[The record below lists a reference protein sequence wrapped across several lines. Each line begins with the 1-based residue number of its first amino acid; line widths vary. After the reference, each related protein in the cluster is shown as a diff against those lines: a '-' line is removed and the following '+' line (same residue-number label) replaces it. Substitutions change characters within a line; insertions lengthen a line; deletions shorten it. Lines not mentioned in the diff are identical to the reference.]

1 MNIGRRDFLRGAQAL
16 AIATALDRAYAGKL
30 AAEVATDE
38 DFWDEVRRAYVH
50 DPKIINL
57 NNGGVAPAPASVMQA
72 QIEEIQYSN
81 YSPSYRMWRELEP
94 KIEQVRKKLAQMWSA
109 DPECVAITRNASES
123 LENAQLGIDLAPG
136 DEVIATS
143 QDYPRMITT
152 WQQRERREKIVFRQL
167 DYKVPVADP
176 ADLLHLYERGITPK
190 TKVIHVSQVCFM
202 TGQIFPVK
210 EICALARSRGLVSIV
225 DGAHAFAHVPFRFPD
240 FECDYYGASLHK
252 WLSAPIG
259 TGVLYVRRDRIAKTW
274 PLMAAAPSQDN
285 DIRKFEEIGTHP
297 AAMHNGILEA
307 LAFYEH
313 LGVERK
319 WARQRYL
326 KERWAR
332 RLEKSVG
339 ATMLARVEPEHS
351 GAFATVHFDGVDSG
365 KLGNVLLDKYNILV
379 TPIGG
384 PGFDGLRVS
393 PNVYTSVAEIDR
405 FGDAVEETLKNNM
418 DAVRAIRR

>member
-1 MNIGRRDFLRGAQAL
+1 MNIGRRNFLRGAQAL

-30 AAEVATDE
+30 PAEVATDE
-38 DFWDEVRRAYVH
+38 DFWSEVRRAYVH

-72 QIEEIQYSN
+72 QIEALQFSN

-94 KIEQVRKKLAQMWSA
+94 KIEDVRKKLASMWSA
-109 DPECVAITRNASES
+109 DPECIAITRNASES

-152 WQQRERREKIVFRQL
+152 WQQRERRDKIVFRQV
-167 DYKVPVADP
+167 DYKVPVNDP
-176 ADLLHLYERGITPK
+176 ADLLRLYERAITPK
-190 TKVIHVSQVCFM
+190 TKVLHVSQVCFM

-210 EICALARSRGLVSIV
+210 EICALARSRGLISIV
-225 DGAHAFAHVPFRFPD
+225 DGAHAFAHVPFKFPD
-240 FECDYYGASLHK
+240 FDCDYYGASLHK

-259 TGVLYVRRDRIAKTW
+259 TGVLYVRRDRIEKTW
-274 PLMAAAPSQDN
+274 ALMAAAPSQDK

-307 LAFYEH
+307 LVFYEQI
-313 LGVERK
+313 GVERK

-339 ATMLARVEPEHS
+339 AKMLARVEPEHS
-351 GAFATVHFDGVDSG
+351 GAFATVHFDGADSG
-365 KLGNVLLDKYNILV
+365 KLGSVLLDKYNILV

-393 PNVYTSVAEIDR
+393 PNVYTSLDEVDR
-405 FGDAVEETLKNNM
+405 FS
-418 DAVRAIRR
+418 

>member
-16 AIATALDRAYAGKL
+16 AIAAALERAYAAKL
-30 AAEVATDE
+30 PGEVATDE
-38 DFWDEVRRAYVH
+38 DFWNEVRRAYVH
-50 DPKIINL
+50 DPAIINL

-72 QIEEIQYSN
+72 QIEALQYSN

-94 KIEQVRKKLAQMWSA
+94 KIEEVRKKLAQMWSA
-109 DPECVAITRNASES
+109 DPECIAVTRNASES

-152 WQQRERREKIVFRQL
+152 WQQRERRDKIVFRQL
-167 DYKVPVADP
+167 DYKAPVENP
-176 ADLLHLYERGITPK
+176 ADLLRLYQQAITPK

-210 EICALARSRGLVSIV
+210 EICALARSRGLISIV
-225 DGAHAFAHVPFRFPD
+225 DGAHAFAHVPFKFPD
-240 FECDYYGASLHK
+240 FDPDYYGASLHK

-259 TGVLYVRRDRIAKTW
+259 TGVLYVRRDRIEKTW
-274 PLMAAAPSQDN
+274 PLMAAGPSQDK

-307 LAFYEH
+307 LAFYESI
-313 LGVERK
+313 GVERK

-339 ATMLARVEPEHS
+339 AKMLARVEAEHS
-351 GAFATVHFDGVDSG
+351 GAFATVHFDGIDSG
-365 KLGNVLLDKYNILV
+365 KLGNLLLSKYSIFV
-379 TPIGG
+379 TPITG

-393 PNVYTSVAEIDR
+393 PNVYTSLDEIDR
-405 FGDAVEETLKNNM
+405 FCEAVETIVTKN
-418 DAVRAIRR
+418 RADVAPKAG